1 MKAWQLADLAECPNR
16 PSDLLHL
23 PEMGATNA
31 VCLDFDFA
39 IRSLKRWADR
49 RSDETE
55 LVPDS
60 APERKQKMKAVP
72 KYPTLLAVL
81 GITDEPDQP
90 QPDTAEVNDLVA
102 AMLRNPMEWQGYGV

>member
-1 MKAWQLADLAECPNR
+1 
-16 PSDLLHL
+16 
-23 PEMGATNA
+23 
-31 VCLDFDFA
+31 
-39 IRSLKRWADR
+39 
-49 RSDETE
+49 
-55 LVPDS
+55 
-60 APERKQKMKAVP
+60 MKAVP